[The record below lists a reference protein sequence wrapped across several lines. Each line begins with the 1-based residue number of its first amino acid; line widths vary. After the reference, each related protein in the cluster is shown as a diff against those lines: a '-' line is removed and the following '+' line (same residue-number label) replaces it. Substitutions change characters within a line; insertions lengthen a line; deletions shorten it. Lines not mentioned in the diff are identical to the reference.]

1 MCEAGRG
8 LLNNTRVI
16 TIQLNRAQKNSKK
29 KQKVDQKILWVMKLS
44 ETVIFVFM
52 IRAIAR
58 IRSAITSPY
67 PHAVDAVQNIPLF
80 INLST
85 DVFFFPRIRELNMR
99 GKKTIFSSPHVACSR
114 LRDSRVR
121 WIEKAQTRK

>member
-1 MCEAGRG
+1 
-8 LLNNTRVI
+8 
-16 TIQLNRAQKNSKK
+16 
-29 KQKVDQKILWVMKLS
+29 MKLS
-44 ETVIFVFM
+44 ETVIFVFK

-85 DVFFFPRIRELNMR
+85 DVFFFPRGFDRAFTRARER
-99 GKKTIFSSPHVACSR
+99 ARHAGKKRIFSSPHLACSR

-121 WIEKAQTRK
+121 

>member
-1 MCEAGRG
+1 
-8 LLNNTRVI
+8 
-16 TIQLNRAQKNSKK
+16 
-29 KQKVDQKILWVMKLS
+29 MKLS

-52 IRAIAR
+52 IRAIAG

-85 DVFFFPRIRELNMR
+85 DVFFFPEDSAALSHARENEHDTR
-99 GKKTIFSSPHVACSR
+99 GKKEFLLSPPNLFQAPR
-114 LRDSRVR
+114 
-121 WIEKAQTRK
+121 